1 MLKTRIQKVYF
12 GFSLNS
18 CQIPWNK
25 ALQVLAGRILYLQ
38 TQFHVDHYQLHQ
50 SKIWALGDFNNTD
63 YDYESM
69 FQEKA
74 NMVKMVHR
82 IIQDRGTKYD
92 SNKTREK
99 DVLDVLLH
107 ETNSITGKF
116 TIDLISDNMI
126 SRRRL
131 CTNAYDT
138 SCSIPYRLPTCT
150 TTITGRKHEAQEVQG
165 REERASNLE

>member
-1 MLKTRIQKVYF
+1 M
-12 GFSLNS
+12 SLNPS
-18 CQIPWNK
+18 DELEFLKREFRKFISGLVSIPVK
-25 ALQVLAGRILYLQ
+25 FPGTRLYKSL
-38 TQFHVDHYQLHQ
+38 
-50 SKIWALGDFNNTD
+50 
-63 YDYESM
+63 
-69 FQEKA
+69 QEKA

-138 SCSIPYRLPTCT
+138 SCSIPYRLPTYT
-150 TTITGRKHEAQEVQG
+150 TTIT
-165 REERASNLE
+165 

>member
-1 MLKTRIQKVYF
+1 MILNPSDELECLKREFRKFISGLVSIPVKFPGTRLYK
-12 GFSLNS
+12 S
-18 CQIPWNK
+18 
-25 ALQVLAGRILYLQ
+25 LQVGFYNLQ

-69 FQEKA
+69 FQEKE

-116 TIDLISDNMI
+116 TIDLISDNTI

-138 SCSIPYRLPTCT
+138 SCSIPYWLPTCT
-150 TTITGRKHEAQEVQG
+150 TTIT
-165 REERASNLE
+165 